1 MIIIGYISINCHL
14 FSDKSWKSF
23 ANYVFFYLSTDRLVR
38 ENPVCTYSVLQIHSS
53 LGVYQM
59 KLPQLLKK
67 IEDINVIIFDEV
79 SADDHL
85 NHCSIAIEPLGNGT
99 IKILILL
106 LL

>member
-1 MIIIGYISINCHL
+1 M
-14 FSDKSWKSF
+14 
-23 ANYVFFYLSTDRLVR
+23 R

-59 KLPQLLKK
+59 KCPQLLKK
-67 IEDINVIIFDEV
+67 IEDIKVIIFDRG
-79 SADDHL
+79 SADDNL
-85 NHCSIAIEPLGNGT
+85 NHCSIEPLGNGT

>member
-1 MIIIGYISINCHL
+1 MIIIGYISITCHL
-14 FSDKSWKSF
+14 FSDKSWKTF
-23 ANYVFFYLSTDRLVR
+23 ANVFFYLSKDRLVR
-38 ENPVCTYSVLQIHSS
+38 ENLVCTYSVLQIHSS

-85 NHCSIAIEPLGNGT
+85 NHCAIEPLGNGT
-99 IKILILL
+99 VKILILL

>member
-1 MIIIGYISINCHL
+1 MIIIGYISITCHL

-23 ANYVFFYLSTDRLVR
+23 ANVFFYLSTDILVR
-38 ENPVCTYSVLQIHSS
+38 ENAVCTYSVLQIHSS
-53 LGVYQM
+53 LVVYQM

-85 NHCSIAIEPLGNGT
+85 NHCAIEPLGNA
-99 IKILILL
+99 L
-106 LL
+106 

>member
-1 MIIIGYISINCHL
+1 M
-14 FSDKSWKSF
+14 
-23 ANYVFFYLSTDRLVR
+23 R

-85 NHCSIAIEPLGNGT
+85 NHCAIEPLGNGT

-106 LL
+106 LLL